1 MSWKNIKLIFIK
13 ELVGTIRDKR
23 TIIAMIIIPLI
34 FYPLLFAGIGYFSK
48 IGSMKS
54 EEANSKIMIC
64 GAEFAPQLVK
74 HLQDSE
80 KIEILTTK
88 DDFSFELQNGDIQAV
103 LVIPSDF
110 KYKIEQ
116 EEPGKL
122 ILKYD
127 ITEAKSKVAQK
138 RVNQVIEK
146 YKGEILLQRLSR
158 LDLKEE
164 FLTPLILQEEN
175 IATAEKITGSF
186 LAVLLPYL
194 IIILIFAGAM
204 HTAVDITAG
213 EKERGTIATLLV
225 SQISR
230 LEIVLG
236 KCFAVMLI
244 SFTSMVLGLVGLTLA
259 FLSGASIAGGIEGV
273 NFGIS
278 INTIFLL
285 FLVLFPLV
293 GLASAVLVMVGIFA
307 RNIREASSYIT
318 PIYMLTVF
326 LGIIS
331 ISQGMELA
339 GKMFLVP
346 VLNSSFVFKELL
358 MGKIYWDHILTTFSA
373 NIIIAGIA
381 LFGATRLFS
390 KEEVINEKIYYQAR

>member
-1 MSWKNIKLIFIK
+1 MSWKNIKLICIK

-34 FYPLLFAGIGYFSK
+34 FYPLLFAGIGYFNK
-48 IGSMKS
+48 VGSMKS
-54 EEANSKIMIC
+54 EEAVSKIIIY

-74 HLQDSE
+74 HLQDYE
-80 KIEILTTK
+80 KIEILTIK
-88 DDFSFELQNGDIQAV
+88 DASTSKLQNGDIQAV

-116 EEPGKL
+116 EEPGTV

-127 ITEAKSKVAQK
+127 ATEAKSRIAQK
-138 RVNQVIEK
+138 RVNQIIEE
-146 YKGEILLQRLSR
+146 YKSEIILQRLSR

-175 IATAEKITGSF
+175 IATAEKMTGSF

-194 IIILIFAGAM
+194 IIILIFTGAM

-225 SQISR
+225 SQINR

-244 SFTSMVLGLVGLTLA
+244 SFTSMVLGLFGLTLA
-259 FLSGASIAGGIEGV
+259 FLSGTSIARGIEGV
-273 NFGIS
+273 KFGIS
-278 INTIFLL
+278 VNTIFLL

-293 GLASAVLVMVGIFA
+293 GLASAVLVTVGIFA
-307 RNIREASSYIT
+307 RNIREASSYVT
-318 PIYMLTVF
+318 PIYMLTIF

-331 ISQGMELA
+331 ISQGMELT

-358 MGKIYWDHILTTFSA
+358 MGKIYWDHIITTFSA

-381 LFGATRLFS
+381 LFGATRLFN
-390 KEEVINEKIYYQAR
+390 KEEVLFRS

>member
-1 MSWKNIKLIFIK
+1 MSWKNIRLIFVK
-13 ELVGTIRDKR
+13 ELVGTIRDRR

-34 FYPLLFAGIGYFSK
+34 FYPLLFVGIGYFNK
-48 IGSMKS
+48 LGSIKS
-54 EEANSKIMIC
+54 EEATSNIVIYGGK
-64 GAEFAPQLVK
+64 FAPQLVK
-74 HLQDSE
+74 YLQDNE
-80 KIEILTTK
+80 KIEIFNIK
-88 DDFSFELQNGDIQAV
+88 DDSSSKLENGDVQAV
-103 LVIPSDF
+103 LEIPSDF

-116 EEPGKL
+116 GGAGVL

-127 ITEAKSKVAQK
+127 ATEAKSRIAQK
-138 RVNQVIEK
+138 RVNQIIEK
-146 YKGEILLQRLSR
+146 YKGEIVLQRLSH
-158 LDLKEE
+158 LGLKEE

-175 IATAEKITGSF
+175 IATAEKIAGSF

-194 IIILIFAGAM
+194 IIILLFVGAM
-204 HTAVDITAG
+204 HTAVDLTAG

-225 SQISR
+225 SQINR

-236 KCFAVMLI
+236 KCFAVMFI
-244 SFTSMVLGLVGLTLA
+244 SFTSMVLGLLGLTLA
-259 FLSGASIAGGIEGV
+259 FLSGASIAGGIEGAK
-273 NFGIS
+273 FGIS

-307 RNIREASSYIT
+307 RNIREASNYIT
-318 PIYMLTVF
+318 PIYMLTIF

-331 ISQGMELA
+331 ISQGIELT

-358 MGKIYWDHILTTFSA
+358 MGKIYWEHIITTFIA
-373 NIIIAGIA
+373 NMVIAGFA
-381 LFGATRLFS
+381 LLGATRLFT
-390 KEEVINEKIYYQAR
+390 KEEVLFRS

>member
-13 ELVGTIRDKR
+13 EIVGTIRDKR

-48 IGSMKS
+48 TGSMKS
-54 EEANSKIMIC
+54 EEANSKITIY
-64 GAEFAPQLVK
+64 GGEFAPQLVK
-74 HLQDSE
+74 YLQDSE

-88 DDFSFELQNGDIQAV
+88 DDSLFKLQNGDIQAV

-127 ITEAKSKVAQK
+127 ATEAKSRIAQK
-138 RVNQVIEK
+138 RVNQIIEK
-146 YKGEILLQRLSR
+146 YKSEIILQRLSH

-175 IATAEKITGSF
+175 VATAEKITGSF

-236 KCFAVMLI
+236 KCFAVMFI
-244 SFTSMVLGLVGLTLA
+244 SFTSMVLGLLGLTLA

-318 PIYMLTVF
+318 PIYMLTVL
-326 LGIIS
+326 LGIVS
-331 ISQGMELA
+331 VSQGMELT
-339 GKMFLVP
+339 GKMFLIP

-381 LFGATRLFS
+381 LFGATRLFN
-390 KEEVINEKIYYQAR
+390 KEEVLFRS

>member
-1 MSWKNIKLIFIK
+1 MSWKNIRLIFVK

-34 FYPLLFAGIGYFSK
+34 FYPLLFAGVGYFSK
-48 IGSMKS
+48 IGSLKS
-54 EEANSKIMIC
+54 EEANSKIVIH

-80 KIEILTTK
+80 KIKVFTIGEDYPTK
-88 DDFSFELQNGDIQAV
+88 LQNGDIQAV

-127 ITEAKSKVAQK
+127 ATEAKSRIAQK
-138 RVNQVIEK
+138 RVNQIIEK
-146 YKGEILLQRLSR
+146 YKGEILLQRISR
-158 LDLKEE
+158 LNLKEE

-175 IATAEKITGSF
+175 IATAEKMAGSF

-213 EKERGTIATLLV
+213 EKERGTMATLLV
-225 SQISR
+225 SQVSR

-236 KCFAVMLI
+236 KCLAVMLI
-244 SFTSMVLGLVGLTLA
+244 SFTSMALGLLGLTLA
-259 FLSGASIAGGIEGV
+259 FLLGASIAGGIEGM
-273 NFGIS
+273 NFGMT

-307 RNIREASSYIT
+307 RNIREASNYIT
-318 PIYMLTVF
+318 PIYMLTVL
-326 LGIIS
+326 LGVIS
-331 ISQGMELA
+331 VSQGMELT

-346 VLNSSFVFKELL
+346 ILNSSFVFKELL
-358 MGKIYWDHILTTFSA
+358 LGKIYWDHILTTFIA
-373 NIIIAGIA
+373 NMIIAGLA

-390 KEEVINEKIYYQAR
+390 KEEVLFRS

>member
-34 FYPLLFAGIGYFSK
+34 FYPLLFTGIGYFSK
-48 IGSMKS
+48 VGSMKS
-54 EEANSKIMIC
+54 EEANSKIMIY

-80 KIEILTTK
+80 KIEILIMEE
-88 DDFSFELQNGDIQAV
+88 DFSNKLQNGDIQAV
-103 LVIPSDF
+103 LAIPSDF
-110 KYKIEQ
+110 KYKTEQ
-116 EEPGKL
+116 EEPGKI

-127 ITEAKSKVAQK
+127 ATEAKSRIAQK
-138 RVNQVIEK
+138 RVNQIIEK
-146 YKGEILLQRLSR
+146 YKGEIILQRLSR

-175 IATAEKITGSF
+175 IATAEKTTGSF

-194 IIILIFAGAM
+194 IIVLIFAGAM

-236 KCFAVMLI
+236 KCFAIMLI
-244 SFTSMVLGLVGLTLA
+244 SFTGMVLGLLGLALA
-259 FLSGASIAGGIEGV
+259 FLLGASVAGGIEGV

-278 INTIFLL
+278 INAIFLL

-326 LGIIS
+326 LGVIS
-331 ISQGMELA
+331 ISQGMELSS
-339 GKMFLVP
+339 KMFLVP
-346 VLNSSFVFKELL
+346 VLNSSFVFREIL

-373 NIIIAGIA
+373 NMLIAGLA
-381 LFGATRLFS
+381 LLGATRLFS
-390 KEEVINEKIYYQAR
+390 KEEVLFRS

>member
-1 MSWKNIKLIFIK
+1 
-13 ELVGTIRDKR
+13 
-23 TIIAMIIIPLI
+23 A
-34 FYPLLFAGIGYFSK
+34 
-48 IGSMKS
+48 
-54 EEANSKIMIC
+54 SKIMIY

-74 HLQDSE
+74 HLQDYE
-80 KIEILTTK
+80 KIEVLTIE
-88 DDFSFELQNGDIQAV
+88 DDSPAKLQNGNIQAV
-103 LVIPSDF
+103 LVVPPDF

-116 EEPGKL
+116 EEPNKL

-127 ITEAKSKVAQK
+127 TTEAKSRIAKQ
-138 RVNQVIEK
+138 RIIQVIEK
-146 YKGEILLQRLSR
+146 YKDEIILQRLSR

-175 IATAEKITGSF
+175 IATAEKMTGSF

-236 KCFAVMLI
+236 KCFAVILI

-259 FLSGASIAGGIEGV
+259 FLSGTTIMGGIEGV
-273 NFGIS
+273 KFGIS
-278 INTIFLL
+278 FHTVCLI

-307 RNIREASSYIT
+307 RNIREASNYIT
-318 PIYMLTVF
+318 PIYMLTIF
-326 LGIIS
+326 L
-331 ISQGMELA
+331 
-339 GKMFLVP
+339 
-346 VLNSSFVFKELL
+346 
-358 MGKIYWDHILTTFSA
+358 
-373 NIIIAGIA
+373 
-381 LFGATRLFS
+381 
-390 KEEVINEKIYYQAR
+390 

>member
-34 FYPLLFAGIGYFSK
+34 FYPLLFAGIGYFNK
-48 IGSMKS
+48 VGSMKS
-54 EEANSKIMIC
+54 EEAASKIIIY

-74 HLQDSE
+74 HLQDYE
-80 KIEILTTK
+80 KIEILVIE
-88 DDFSFELQNGDIQAV
+88 DDSPSKLQNGDIQAV
-103 LVIPSDF
+103 LVIPSDY
-110 KYKIEQ
+110 KEKIEQ
-116 EEPGKL
+116 EEPNIL

-127 ITEAKSKVAQK
+127 ATEAKSRIAKQ
-138 RVNQVIEK
+138 RIDQVIEK
-146 YKGEILLQRLSR
+146 YQGEILLQRLSR
-158 LDLKEE
+158 LNLKEE

-175 IATAEKITGSF
+175 IATAEKMTGSF

-194 IIILIFAGAM
+194 IIILIFTGAM

-244 SFTSMVLGLVGLTLA
+244 SFTSMVLGLFGLTLA
-259 FLSGASIAGGIEGV
+259 FLSGTSIARGIEGV
-273 NFGIS
+273 KFGIS
-278 INTIFLL
+278 VNTIFLL

-318 PIYMLTVF
+318 PIYMLTIF

-331 ISQGMELA
+331 ISQGIELT

-358 MGKIYWDHILTTFSA
+358 MGKIYWSHIITTFSA

-381 LFGATRLFS
+381 LFGATRLFNQ
-390 KEEVINEKIYYQAR
+390 EEVLFRS

>member
-13 ELVGTIRDKR
+13 ELLGTIRDRR

-48 IGSMKS
+48 LGNIKS
-54 EEANSKIMIC
+54 EEAASKVIID
-64 GAEFAPQLVK
+64 GVEFAPQLVNY
-74 HLQDSE
+74 LREYE
-80 KIEILTTK
+80 KIEILIIE
-88 DDFSFELQNGDIQAV
+88 DDSHAKLQNGDIQAI
-103 LVIPSDF
+103 LVIPPDF

-116 EEPGKL
+116 GEPNKL

-127 ITEAKSKVAQK
+127 ATEAKSRIAKQ
-138 RVNQVIEK
+138 RIDQVIEK
-146 YKGEILLQRLSR
+146 YKSEILFQKLSR

-175 IATAEKITGSF
+175 IATAKKMTGAF
-186 LAVLLPYL
+186 LATLLPYL
-194 IIILIFAGAM
+194 IIILIFTGAM

-244 SFTSMVLGLVGLTLA
+244 SFTSMVLGLFGLTLA
-259 FLSGASIAGGIEGV
+259 FLSGTSIAGGIEGLQ
-273 NFGIS
+273 FGIS
-278 INTIFLL
+278 INSIFLF

-293 GLASAVLVMVGIFA
+293 EDRKSVV
-307 RNIREASSYIT
+307 
-318 PIYMLTVF
+318 
-326 LGIIS
+326 
-331 ISQGMELA
+331 
-339 GKMFLVP
+339 
-346 VLNSSFVFKELL
+346 
-358 MGKIYWDHILTTFSA
+358 
-373 NIIIAGIA
+373 
-381 LFGATRLFS
+381 
-390 KEEVINEKIYYQAR
+390 

>member
-1 MSWKNIKLIFIK
+1 MSWKNIKLICIK
-13 ELVGTIRDKR
+13 ELVGTIRDRR
-23 TIIAMIIIPLI
+23 TIIAMIFIPLI
-34 FYPLLFAGIGYFSK
+34 FYPLLFAGIGYFSQL
-48 IGSMKS
+48 GTVKS
-54 EEANSKIMIC
+54 EEANSKVIIN

-74 HLQDSE
+74 YLRDHE
-80 KIEILTTK
+80 KIEIIIIE
-88 DDFSFELQNGDIQAV
+88 DDSSNKLQNGDIQAV
-103 LVIPSDF
+103 LVIPSDY
-110 KYKIEQ
+110 KDKIEQ
-116 EEPGKL
+116 EEPNKL

-127 ITEAKSKVAQK
+127 ATEVKSRIGKQ
-138 RVNQVIEK
+138 RIGQIIEK
-146 YKGEILLQRLSR
+146 YQGEILLQRLSR

-175 IATAEKITGSF
+175 IATTEKIAGSF

-194 IIILIFAGAM
+194 IIILIFTGAM

-236 KCFAVMLI
+236 KCFVVMLI
-244 SFTSMVLGLVGLTLA
+244 SFTSMVLGLFGLTLA
-259 FLSGASIAGGIEGV
+259 FLLSTSIAGGIEGV
-273 NFGIS
+273 QFRIS
-278 INTIFLL
+278 IHTIFLL

-318 PIYMLTVF
+318 PIYMLTIF

-331 ISQGMELA
+331 ISQGMELT

-346 VLNSSFVFKELL
+346 ILNSSFVFKELL
-358 MGKIYWDHILTTFSA
+358 MGKIYWNHILTTFSA
-373 NIIIAGIA
+373 NTIIAGIA
-381 LFGATRLFS
+381 LLGATRLFS
-390 KEEVINEKIYYQAR
+390 KEEVLFRS

>member
-13 ELVGTIRDKR
+13 ELLGTIRDRR

-34 FYPLLFAGIGYFSK
+34 FYPLLFVGIGYFSK
-48 IGSMKS
+48 LGSIKS
-54 EEANSKIMIC
+54 EEDNSKIIID
-64 GAEFAPQLVK
+64 GAEFAPQLVNY
-74 HLQDSE
+74 LREYE
-80 KIEILTTK
+80 KIEILILE
-88 DDFSFELQNGDIQAV
+88 DDSPAKLQNSDIQAI
-103 LVIPSDF
+103 LVIPPDF
-110 KYKIEQ
+110 NYKIEQ
-116 EEPGKL
+116 EAPNKL

-127 ITEAKSKVAQK
+127 ATEAKSKIAKQ
-138 RVNQVIEK
+138 RINQVIEK
-146 YKGEILLQRLSR
+146 YKDEILSQRLSR

-175 IATAEKITGSF
+175 IATVEKMTGSF

-194 IIILIFAGAM
+194 IIMLIFTGAM

-244 SFTSMVLGLVGLTLA
+244 SFTSMVLGLLGLGLA
-259 FLSGASIAGGIEGV
+259 FLLGASIAGGIEGV

-285 FLVLFPLV
+285 FLILFPLV

-318 PIYMLTVF
+318 PIYMLTIF
-326 LGIIS
+326 LGVIS
-331 ISQGMELA
+331 ISQGMELT

-373 NIIIAGIA
+373 NTVIAGFA
-381 LFGATRLFS
+381 LMGATRLFS
-390 KEEVINEKIYYQAR
+390 KEEVLFRS

>member
-1 MSWKNIKLIFIK
+1 MKTNWKNIKLIFTK
-13 ELVGTIRDKR
+13 ELMGTIRDKR

-34 FYPLLFAGIGYFSK
+34 FYPLLFAGMGYFSK
-48 IGSMKS
+48 LGSLKS
-54 EEANSKIMIC
+54 EETTSKIIIY

-74 HLQDSE
+74 HLQGYE
-80 KIEILTTK
+80 KIEVLTIEDNSSSK
-88 DDFSFELQNGDIQAV
+88 LQNGDIQAV

-116 EEPGKL
+116 EESSKL

-127 ITEAKSKVAQK
+127 TTEAKSRIAKQ
-138 RVNQVIEK
+138 RINQVIEE
-146 YKGEILLQRLSR
+146 YKGKILLQRLSR

-244 SFTSMVLGLVGLTLA
+244 SFTSMVLGLIGLTLA
-259 FLSGASIAGGIEGV
+259 FLSGASITGGIEGV
-273 NFGIS
+273 QFGIS
-278 INTIFLL
+278 VYTIFLL

-331 ISQGMELA
+331 ISQGMELS

-358 MGKIYWDHILTTFSA
+358 MGKIYWSHIITTFSA
-373 NIIIAGIA
+373 NMVIAGIA
-381 LFGATRLFS
+381 LFGATRLFN
-390 KEEVINEKIYYQAR
+390 KEEVLFRS

>member
-1 MSWKNIKLIFIK
+1 MSWKNIRLIFVK

-34 FYPLLFAGIGYFSK
+34 FYPLLFAGVGYFSK
-48 IGSMKS
+48 IGSLKS
-54 EEANSKIMIC
+54 EEANSKIVIH

-80 KIEILTTK
+80 KIKVFTIGEDSPAK
-88 DDFSFELQNGDIQAV
+88 LQNGDIQAV

-127 ITEAKSKVAQK
+127 ATEAKSRIAQK
-138 RVNQVIEK
+138 RVNQIIEK
-146 YKGEILLQRLSR
+146 YKGEILLQRISR
-158 LDLKEE
+158 LNLKEE

-175 IATAEKITGSF
+175 IATAEKMAGSF

-225 SQISR
+225 SQVSR

-236 KCFAVMLI
+236 KCLAVMLI
-244 SFTSMVLGLVGLTLA
+244 SFTSMVLGLLGLTFA
-259 FLSGASIAGGIEGV
+259 FLLGASIAGGIEGM

-307 RNIREASSYIT
+307 RNIREASNYIT
-318 PIYMLTVF
+318 PIYMLTVL
-326 LGIIS
+326 LGVIS
-331 ISQGMELA
+331 VSQGMELT

-346 VLNSSFVFKELL
+346 ILNSSFVFKELL
-358 MGKIYWDHILTTFSA
+358 LGKIYWDHILTTFIA
-373 NIIIAGIA
+373 NMIIAGLA

-390 KEEVINEKIYYQAR
+390 KEEVLFRS

>member
-34 FYPLLFAGIGYFSK
+34 FYPLLFMGIGYFNR
-48 IGSMKS
+48 IGSIKS
-54 EEANSKIMIC
+54 EEAASKIMIY

-74 HLQDSE
+74 HLQDYE
-80 KIEILTTK
+80 KIEVLTIE
-88 DDFSFELQNGDIQAV
+88 DDSPAKLQNGNIQAV
-103 LVIPSDF
+103 LVVPPDF

-116 EEPGKL
+116 EEPNKL

-127 ITEAKSKVAQK
+127 TTEAKSRIAKQ
-138 RVNQVIEK
+138 RIIQVIEK
-146 YKGEILLQRLSR
+146 YKDEIILQRLSR

-175 IATAEKITGSF
+175 IATAEKMTGSF

-236 KCFAVMLI
+236 KCFAVILI

-259 FLSGASIAGGIEGV
+259 FLSGTTIMGGIEGV
-273 NFGIS
+273 KFGIS
-278 INTIFLL
+278 FHTVCLI

-307 RNIREASSYIT
+307 RNIREASNYIT
-318 PIYMLTVF
+318 PIYMLTIF

-331 ISQGMELA
+331 ISQGMELT
-339 GKMFLVP
+339 GKMFLIP

-358 MGKIYWDHILTTFSA
+358 MGKIYWNHIITTFSA
-373 NIIIAGIA
+373 NMVIAGLA

-390 KEEVINEKIYYQAR
+390 KEEVLFRS

>member
-34 FYPLLFAGIGYFSK
+34 FYPLLFTGIGYFSK
-48 IGSMKS
+48 LGSMKS
-54 EEANSKIMIC
+54 EEANSKIVIY

-80 KIEILTTK
+80 KIKLLTIGEDSPAK
-88 DDFSFELQNGDIQAV
+88 LQNGDIQAV

-116 EEPGKL
+116 EKPGKL

-127 ITEAKSKVAQK
+127 TTEAKSRIAQK
-138 RVNQVIEK
+138 RINQIIEK
-146 YKGEILLQRLSR
+146 YKDEILLQRISR
-158 LDLKEE
+158 LNLKEE

-175 IATAEKITGSF
+175 IATAEKIAGSF
-186 LAVLLPYL
+186 LAGLLPYL

-225 SQISR
+225 SQVSR

-236 KCFAVMLI
+236 KCLAVMLI
-244 SFTSMVLGLVGLTLA
+244 SFTSMVLGLLGLTLA
-259 FLSGASIAGGIEGV
+259 FLLGASIAGGIEGM

-307 RNIREASSYIT
+307 RNIREASNYIT

-326 LGIIS
+326 LGVIS
-331 ISQGMELA
+331 ISQGMELS

-346 VLNSSFVFKELL
+346 ILNSSFVFKELL
-358 MGKIYWDHILTTFSA
+358 MGKICWNHIIITFSA
-373 NIIIAGIA
+373 NVIIAGIA

-390 KEEVINEKIYYQAR
+390 KEEVLFRS

>member
-1 MSWKNIKLIFIK
+1 MSWKNIKLIFTK

-34 FYPLLFAGIGYFSK
+34 FYPLLFTGIGYFSK
-48 IGSMKS
+48 MGSMKS
-54 EEANSKIMIC
+54 EEANSKIMIN
-64 GAEFAPQLVK
+64 GMEFAPQLAK
-74 HLQDSE
+74 YLQDYE
-80 KIEILTTK
+80 KIEVLNTENNSSSK
-88 DDFSFELQNGDIQAV
+88 LQKGDIQAV

-116 EEPGKL
+116 EETGKL
-122 ILKYD
+122 FLKYD
-127 ITEAKSKVAQK
+127 ATEAKSRVAQE
-138 RVNQVIEK
+138 RVNKIVEE
-146 YKGEILLQRLSR
+146 YKNEIILQRLFH
-158 LDLKEE
+158 LDLKKE
-164 FLTPLILQEEN
+164 FLAPLILQEEN

-194 IIILIFAGAM
+194 IIILIFTGAM

-244 SFTSMVLGLVGLTLA
+244 SFTSMVLGLLGLTLA

-293 GLASAVLVMVGIFA
+293 GLASALLVMVGIFA

-318 PIYMLTVF
+318 PIYMLTIF

-331 ISQGMELA
+331 ISQGMELTD
-339 GKMFLVP
+339 KMFLVP

-358 MGKIYWDHILTTFSA
+358 MGKIYWSHIITTFSA
-373 NIIIAGIA
+373 NMLIAGLA
-381 LFGATRLFS
+381 LLGATRLFN
-390 KEEVINEKIYYQAR
+390 KEEVLFRS

>member
-34 FYPLLFAGIGYFSK
+34 FYPLLFTGIGYFSK
-48 IGSMKS
+48 LGSMKS
-54 EEANSKIMIC
+54 EEAKSKIVIY

-74 HLQDSE
+74 YLQDSE
-80 KIEILTTK
+80 KIELLTIGEDSPAK
-88 DDFSFELQNGDIQAV
+88 LQNGDIQAV

-116 EEPGKL
+116 EKPGKL

-127 ITEAKSKVAQK
+127 TTEAKSRVAQK
-138 RVNQVIEK
+138 RVNQIIEK
-146 YKGEILLQRLSR
+146 YKGEILLQRISR
-158 LDLKEE
+158 LNLKEE

-175 IATAEKITGSF
+175 IATAEKMAGSF
-186 LAVLLPYL
+186 LALLLPYL

-225 SQISR
+225 SQVSR

-236 KCFAVMLI
+236 KCLAVMLI
-244 SFTSMVLGLVGLTLA
+244 SFTSMVLGLLGLTLA
-259 FLSGASIAGGIEGV
+259 FLLGASIAGGIEGM

-293 GLASAVLVMVGIFA
+293 GLASAALVMVGIFA
-307 RNIREASSYIT
+307 RNIREASNYIT

-326 LGIIS
+326 LGVIS
-331 ISQGMELA
+331 ISQGMELS

-346 VLNSSFVFKELL
+346 ILNSSFVFKELL
-358 MGKIYWDHILTTFSA
+358 MGKICWNHIILTFSA

-381 LFGATRLFS
+381 LFGATRLFN
-390 KEEVINEKIYYQAR
+390 KEEVLFRS

>member
-34 FYPLLFAGIGYFSK
+34 FYPLLFTGIGYFSK
-48 IGSMKS
+48 IGSIKS
-54 EEANSKIMIC
+54 EEANSKIVIY

-74 HLQDSE
+74 YLQDSE

-127 ITEAKSKVAQK
+127 TTEVKSRVAQK
-138 RVNQVIEK
+138 RINQIIEK
-146 YKGEILLQRLSR
+146 YKGEILLQRISR
-158 LDLKEE
+158 LNLKEE

-175 IATAEKITGSF
+175 IATAEKIAGSF

-236 KCFAVMLI
+236 KCLAVMLI
-244 SFTSMVLGLVGLTLA
+244 SFTSMVLGLLGLTLA
-259 FLSGASIAGGIEGV
+259 FLLGASIAGGIEGM

-307 RNIREASSYIT
+307 RNIREASNYIT

-326 LGIIS
+326 LGVIS
-331 ISQGMELA
+331 ISQGMELS

-346 VLNSSFVFKELL
+346 ILNSSFVFKELL
-358 MGKIYWDHILTTFSA
+358 MGKICWNHIIITFSA
-373 NIIIAGIA
+373 NMVIAGFA
-381 LFGATRLFS
+381 LLGATKLFS
-390 KEEVINEKIYYQAR
+390 KEEVLFRS

>member
-1 MSWKNIKLIFIK
+1 MNWKNIKLIFIK

-34 FYPLLFAGIGYFSK
+34 FYPLLFTGIGYFNK
-48 IGSMKS
+48 MGSIKS
-54 EEANSKIMIC
+54 EETNSKIMIY
-64 GAEFAPQLVK
+64 GMEFAPQLVK

-80 KIEILTTK
+80 KIEILTTE
-88 DDFSFELQNGDIQAV
+88 DDPSFKLHNGDIQAV

-110 KYKIEQ
+110 KYKTEQ
-116 EEPGKL
+116 EEPGKI

-127 ITEAKSKVAQK
+127 ATEAKSRIAQK
-138 RVNQVIEK
+138 RVNQIIEK
-146 YKGEILLQRLSR
+146 YKGEIILQRLSR

-175 IATAEKITGSF
+175 IATAEKTTGSF

-194 IIILIFAGAM
+194 IIVLIFAGAM

-225 SQISR
+225 SQINR

-236 KCFAVMLI
+236 KCFAIMLI
-244 SFTSMVLGLVGLTLA
+244 SFIGMVLGLLGLALA
-259 FLSGASIAGGIEGV
+259 FLLGASVAGGIEGV

-326 LGIIS
+326 LGVIS
-331 ISQGMELA
+331 ISQGMELS

-358 MGKIYWDHILTTFSA
+358 MGKIYWDHILITFIA
-373 NIIIAGIA
+373 NMVIAGLA
-381 LFGATRLFS
+381 LLGATRLFS
-390 KEEVINEKIYYQAR
+390 KEEVLFRS

>member
-1 MSWKNIKLIFIK
+1 MSWKNIKLIFTK

-34 FYPLLFAGIGYFSK
+34 FYPLLFTGIGYFSK
-48 IGSMKS
+48 VGSIRS
-54 EEANSKIMIC
+54 EEAASKIMIY

-74 HLQDSE
+74 HLQDYE
-80 KIEILTTK
+80 KIEVLTIE
-88 DDFSFELQNGDIQAV
+88 DDSPARLLNGDIQAV
-103 LVIPSDF
+103 LVVPPDF

-116 EEPGKL
+116 GGSSKL
-122 ILKYD
+122 IIKYD
-127 ITEAKSKVAQK
+127 TTEAKSRIAKQ
-138 RVNQVIEK
+138 RINQVIEK
-146 YKGEILLQRLSR
+146 YKGEILLRRLSH

-175 IATAEKITGSF
+175 IATAEKMTGSF

-259 FLSGASIAGGIEGV
+259 FLSGSSIAGGIEGV
-273 NFGIS
+273 QFGIS

-307 RNIREASSYIT
+307 RNIREASNYIT

-331 ISQGMELA
+331 ISQGMELT

-358 MGKIYWDHILTTFSA
+358 MGKIYWNHIITTFSA
-373 NIIIAGIA
+373 NMVIAGLA

-390 KEEVINEKIYYQAR
+390 KEEVLFRS

>member
-34 FYPLLFAGIGYFSK
+34 FYPLLFTGIGYFSR
-48 IGSMKS
+48 IGSTKS
-54 EEANSKIMIC
+54 EETASKIMIY
-64 GAEFAPQLVK
+64 GAEFASQLVK
-74 HLQDSE
+74 HLQDYE
-80 KIEILTTK
+80 KIEVLTME
-88 DDFSFELQNGDIQAV
+88 DDSPVKLQNGDIQAV
-103 LVIPSDF
+103 LVIPPDF

-116 EEPGKL
+116 EEPNKL

-127 ITEAKSKVAQK
+127 TTEAKSRIAKQ
-138 RVNQVIEK
+138 RINQVIEK

-175 IATAEKITGSF
+175 IASAEKMTGSF

-273 NFGIS
+273 QFGIS

-293 GLASAVLVMVGIFA
+293 GLASSVLVMVGIFA
-307 RNIREASSYIT
+307 RNIREASNYIT
-318 PIYMLTVF
+318 PIYMLTVL

-331 ISQGMELA
+331 ISQGMELT
-339 GKMFLVP
+339 GTMFLVP

-358 MGKIYWDHILTTFSA
+358 MGKIYWNHIITTFSA
-373 NIIIAGIA
+373 NMVIAGLA
-381 LFGATRLFS
+381 LLGATRLFS
-390 KEEVINEKIYYQAR
+390 KEEVLFRS

>member
-13 ELVGTIRDKR
+13 ELLGTIRDRR

-48 IGSMKS
+48 LGSIKS
-54 EEANSKIMIC
+54 EEANSKIIID
-64 GAEFAPQLVK
+64 GAEFAPQLVNY
-74 HLQDSE
+74 LREYE
-80 KIEILTTK
+80 KIEILILE
-88 DDFSFELQNGDIQAV
+88 DDSPAKLQNGDIQAI
-103 LVIPSDF
+103 LVIPPDF

-116 EEPGKL
+116 EEPNKL

-127 ITEAKSKVAQK
+127 DTEAKSRIAKQ
-138 RVNQVIEK
+138 RINQIIEK
-146 YKGEILLQRLSR
+146 YKDEILLQRLSR
-158 LDLKEE
+158 LELKEE

-175 IATAEKITGSF
+175 TATAEKMTGSF
-186 LAVLLPYL
+186 LSALLPYL
-194 IIILIFAGAM
+194 IIILIFTGAM

-225 SQISR
+225 SQVSR
-230 LEIVLG
+230 LEVVLG
-236 KCFAVMLI
+236 KCLAVMFI
-244 SFTSMVLGLVGLTLA
+244 SFTSMVLGLFGLTLA
-259 FLSGASIAGGIEGV
+259 FLSGTSIAGGIEGV
-273 NFGIS
+273 KFGIS
-278 INTIFLL
+278 LSTIFLL

-318 PIYMLTVF
+318 PIYMLTIF

-331 ISQGMELA
+331 ISQGMELT

-358 MGKIYWDHILTTFSA
+358 MGKIYWNHILTTFSA
-373 NIIIAGIA
+373 NMVIAGLA
-381 LFGATRLFS
+381 LLGAARLFS
-390 KEEVINEKIYYQAR
+390 KEEVLFRS

>member
-13 ELVGTIRDKR
+13 ELVGSVRDRR
-23 TIIAMIIIPLI
+23 TIIAMIIVPLV

-48 IGSMKS
+48 LGSIKS
-54 EEANSKIMIC
+54 EEVNSKIIID

-74 HLQDSE
+74 SLRDYE
-80 KIEILTTK
+80 KIEILTIEDNSPVK
-88 DDFSFELQNGDIQAV
+88 LQNSDIQAI
-103 LVIPSDF
+103 LVIPPDF

-116 EEPGKL
+116 EEPNKL

-127 ITEAKSKVAQK
+127 DAEAKSRIARQ
-138 RVNQVIEK
+138 RIDQVIEK
-146 YKGEILLQRLSR
+146 YKDEIVIQRLSR

-164 FLTPLILQEEN
+164 LLTPLILQEEN
-175 IATAEKITGSF
+175 IATAEKMTGSF

-194 IIILIFAGAM
+194 IIILIFTGAM

-213 EKERGTIATLLV
+213 EKERGTIATLLA

-236 KCFAVMLI
+236 KCLAVMFI
-244 SFTSMVLGLVGLTLA
+244 SFTSMVLGLFGLTLA
-259 FLSGASIAGGIEGV
+259 FLSGTSIAGGIEGV
-273 NFGIS
+273 KFGIS
-278 INTIFLL
+278 ANTIFLL

-318 PIYMLTVF
+318 PIYMLTIF

-331 ISQGMELA
+331 ISQGMELT

-358 MGKIYWDHILTTFSA
+358 MGKIYWNHILTTFSA
-373 NIIIAGIA
+373 NMVIAGLA
-381 LFGATRLFS
+381 LLGATRLFS
-390 KEEVINEKIYYQAR
+390 KEEVLFRS

>member
-1 MSWKNIKLIFIK
+1 LSWKNIKLIFIK

-34 FYPLLFAGIGYFSK
+34 FYPLLFTGISYFNRM
-48 IGSMKS
+48 GSIKS
-54 EEANSKIMIC
+54 EEAASKIIIY
-64 GAEFAPQLVK
+64 GTEFAPQLVK
-74 HLQDSE
+74 HLQDYE
-80 KIEILTTK
+80 KIEILIIE
-88 DDFSFELQNGDIQAV
+88 DDSPNKLQNGDIQAV
-103 LVIPSDF
+103 LVIPPDF
-110 KYKIEQ
+110 EYKIEQ
-116 EEPGKL
+116 EEPNEL

-127 ITEAKSKVAQK
+127 TTEAKSKIAKQ
-138 RVNQVIEK
+138 RINQVIEK
-146 YKGEILLQRLSR
+146 YKSEILLQRLSH
-158 LDLKEE
+158 LDLKKE

-175 IATAEKITGSF
+175 IATAEKMTGSV

-259 FLSGASIAGGIEGV
+259 FLSGSSIAGGVEGV
-273 NFGIS
+273 QFGIS

-307 RNIREASSYIT
+307 RNIREASNYIT
-318 PIYMLTVF
+318 PIYMLTVL

-331 ISQGMELA
+331 ISQGMELT

-358 MGKIYWDHILTTFSA
+358 MGKIYWSHIITTFSA
-373 NIIIAGIA
+373 NMVIAGLA

-390 KEEVINEKIYYQAR
+390 KEEVLFRS